1 MNKSPKKWMKFYGVG
16 LVIIFIIQ
24 GFFFWTEDRVLSY
37 FNMICAGVILVLLI
51 SMIVKEKKVS
61 KNRGDIK

>member
-1 MNKSPKKWMKFYGVG
+1 MKFYGVG